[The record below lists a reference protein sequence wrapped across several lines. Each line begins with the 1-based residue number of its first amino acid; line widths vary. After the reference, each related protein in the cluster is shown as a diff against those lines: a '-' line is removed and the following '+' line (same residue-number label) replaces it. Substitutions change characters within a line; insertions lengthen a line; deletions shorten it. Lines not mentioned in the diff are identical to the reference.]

1 MNIKNRSF
9 NQTSYEELERKS
21 LILDDEISLKLFDTN
36 HSTIGDSSGLQK
48 GLELYFRDR
57 SLCGEGIGFGS
68 VAIEYSDNVIF
79 SSTANISIKNDALV
93 KNFEIDT
100 VLRKNWKGKF
110 YVDNRFYGTL
120 QPKLTKIY
128 RENKKARPLLNALIR
143 IQSLIGV
150 RLSHQK
156 IGSKGQIKIV
166 YSLIGDQLRISVD
179 STGLIDKKIQRILI
193 FNEQSSDFNIY
204 EEEGKTLTNDEIG
217 VWQEVKSK
225 KACLSNVAAKVK
237 FCIEK
242 IPGTALFRGRE
253 SLRPRLNWS
262 GFCYSVPKK
271 LECFTYNINLKR
283 RVRW

>member
-1 MNIKNRSF
+1 M
-9 NQTSYEELERKS
+9 
-21 LILDDEISLKLFDTN
+21 KLFDMN
-36 HSTIGDSSGLQK
+36 HFNIGDSSGLQK

-57 SLCGEGIGFGS
+57 SLSGEGIGFGS
-68 VAIEYSDNVIF
+68 VAIEYPNDVIF
-79 SSTANISIKNDALV
+79 SSTASISKKNDALV

-100 VLRKNWKGKF
+100 ILRRNWKGKF

-120 QPKLTKIY
+120 LPKLTKIY

-156 IGSKGQIKIV
+156 IETKGQIRIV
-166 YSLIGDQLRISVD
+166 YSLIGDQLKISVD
-179 STGLIDKKIQRILI
+179 STGLIDKKIQKILI

-225 KACLSNVAAKVK
+225 KACLSNIAANVK
-237 FCIEK
+237 FCLEE
-242 IPGTALFRGRE
+242 IPGTVLFRGRE

-262 GFCYSVPKK
+262 GFCYSIPKRI
-271 LECFTYNINLKR
+271 ECFTYNIHLKR
-283 RVRW
+283 